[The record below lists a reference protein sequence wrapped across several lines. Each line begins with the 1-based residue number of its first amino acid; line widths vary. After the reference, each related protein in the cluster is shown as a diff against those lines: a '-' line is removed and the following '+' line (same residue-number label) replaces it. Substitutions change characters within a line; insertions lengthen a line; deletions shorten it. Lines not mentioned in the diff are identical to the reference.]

1 MAVDT
6 STYVGGFDTAKPAG
20 ADPKSE
26 GDDNFRHIKTVLKT
40 TFPNVTGA
48 VTATH
53 TQMNYLV
60 GVTSAIQTQFTA
72 KAPLASPTLTGV
84 PAAPTAAGGTNTTQ
98 IATTA
103 FVATSFAP
111 LASPTLTG
119 VPAAPTAAPGTN
131 TTQLATTA
139 FVIAESFVSS
149 LPSQTGNSGKYVTTD
164 GTTASWGSLS
174 AYATTAAVAAAYAPL
189 ASPTLTGN
197 PTAPTPAANDNDTS
211 IATTAFVDTSF
222 AKKASPT
229 FTGVPLSTTAA
240 AGTNTTQIATTE
252 FVTGAVGGYAAEA
265 VGTYVFAV
273 QSFGSINYGATVSGG
288 SLSPV
293 GQADSSGA
301 WTTSGGSLSGTW
313 RCMGYSPSN
322 TASLFLR
329 IS

>member
-6 STYVGGFDTAKPAG
+6 ATYVGGFDTAKPAG
-20 ADPKSE
+20 TDPKSE
-26 GDDNFRHIKTVLKT
+26 GDDNFRHVKTVLKT

-72 KAPLASPTLTGV
+72 KAPLASPTFTGTPAAPTATAGTNTTQLATTAFVATSFAPLASPALTGT
-84 PAAPTAAGGTNTTQ
+84 PTAPTAAGGTNTTQ

-103 FVATSFAP
+103 FV
-111 LASPTLTG
+111 
-119 VPAAPTAAPGTN
+119 TAASLTSVVP
-131 TTQLATTA
+131 
-139 FVIAESFVSS
+139 VSA
-149 LPSQTGNSGKYVTTD
+149 PDSGKYLTNN
-164 GTTASWGSLS
+164 GTVANWGD
-174 AYATTAAVAAAYAPL
+174 PF
-189 ASPTLTGN
+189 ASPALTGN

-240 AGTNTTQIATTE
+240 AGTNTTQIATTA

-273 QSFGSINYGATVSGG
+273 QTFGSINYGATVSGG

-301 WTTSGGSLSGTW
+301 WTTSGGYLSGTW

>member
-6 STYVGGFDTAKPAG
+6 ATYIGGFDTAKPAG
-20 ADPKSE
+20 TDPKSE
-26 GDDNFRHIKTVLKT
+26 GDDNFRHVKTVLKT

-72 KAPLASPTLTGV
+72 KAPLASPTFTGT

-111 LASPTLTG
+111 LASPALTG
-119 VPAAPTAAPGTN
+119 TPTAPTAAGGTN
-131 TTQLATTA
+131 TTQIATTA
-139 FVIAESFVSS
+139 FVTAASLTSVVPVSA
-149 LPSQTGNSGKYVTTD
+149 PDSGKYLTNN
-164 GTTASWGSLS
+164 GTVANWGD
-174 AYATTAAVAAAYAPL
+174 PF
-189 ASPTLTGN
+189 ASPALTGN

-240 AGTNTTQIATTE
+240 AGTNTTQIATTA
-252 FVTGAVGGYAAEA
+252 FVTGAVGGYAADA
-265 VGTYVFAV
+265 IGTYAFAV
-273 QSFGSINYGATVSGG
+273 QSFGFINYGATVSGG

>member
-1 MAVDT
+1 MSLDT

-20 ADPKSE
+20 ADPKSD

-40 TFPNVTGA
+40 SFPNVTGA

-111 LASPTLTG
+111 LASPALTG
-119 VPAAPTAAPGTN
+119 TPTAPTAAGGTN
-131 TTQLATTA
+131 TTQIATTA
-139 FVIAESFVSS
+139 FVTAASLTSVVPVSA
-149 LPSQTGNSGKYVTTD
+149 PDSGKYLTNN
-164 GTTASWGSLS
+164 GTVANWGD
-174 AYATTAAVAAAYAPL
+174 PF
-189 ASPTLTGN
+189 ASPALTGN

-240 AGTNTTQIATTE
+240 AGTNTTQIATTA
-252 FVTGAVGGYAAEA
+252 FVTGAVGGYAADA
-265 VGTYVFAV
+265 IGTYVFGKVSSAGLV
-273 QSFGSINYGATVSGG
+273 ALGSTIAGSAISATSILYSGNGNSGAT
-288 SLSPV
+288 
-293 GQADSSGA
+293 
-301 WTTSGGSLSGTW
+301 LSGTW
-313 RCMGYSPSN
+313 RVMGYIGN
-322 TASLFLR
+322 GTNECTLFLR

>member
-1 MAVDT
+1 MTVDT
-6 STYVGGFDTAKPAG
+6 AAYIGGFDTAKPAG

-40 TFPNVTGA
+40 SFPNVTGA
-48 VTATH
+48 VTPTH
-53 TQMNYLV
+53 TELNYV
-60 GVTSAIQTQFTA
+60 DGVTSAIQTQFTA
-72 KAPLASPTLTGV
+72 KAPLASPTFTGT

-111 LASPTLTG
+111 LASPALTG
-119 VPAAPTAAPGTN
+119 TPTAPTAAGGTN
-131 TTQLATTA
+131 TTQIATTA
-139 FVIAESFVSS
+139 FVTAASLTSVVPVSA
-149 LPSQTGNSGKYVTTD
+149 PDSGKYLTNN
-164 GTTASWGSLS
+164 GTVANWGD
-174 AYATTAAVAAAYAPL
+174 PF
-189 ASPTLTGN
+189 ASPALTGN

-240 AGTNTTQIATTE
+240 AGTNTTQIATTA